1 LKDLKT
7 NQMVVDFDT
16 SYTKLSADSGSNY
29 FKVYMDGLEPERY
42 YQLMIKTTVGDE
54 TEEPLTIP
62 EFFAEYDKLFFEIPQ
77 KGAGSHDEIVK
88 RSSAYIGVTGQ
99 SEQIQALLDEI
110 NELRSQLL
118 SAQQEIVN
126 LSSNI

>member
-1 LKDLKT
+1 MAR
-7 NQMVVDFDT
+7 QEI
-16 SYTKLSADSGSNY
+16 KLSKQVFGKVSYPKVIDTE
-29 FKVYMDGLEPERY
+29 FKQLVRPEEV
-42 YQLMIKTTVGDE
+42 LKV
-54 TEEPLTIP
+54 EEPLAIP